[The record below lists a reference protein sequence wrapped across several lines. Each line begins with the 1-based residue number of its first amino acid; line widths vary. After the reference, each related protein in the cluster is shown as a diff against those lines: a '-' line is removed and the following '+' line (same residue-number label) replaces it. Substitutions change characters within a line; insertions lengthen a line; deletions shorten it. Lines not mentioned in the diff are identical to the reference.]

1 MTLETRSAA
10 VPARALSE
18 EGRQGALCGII
29 GYVGPREAGPLL
41 LEGLRRLEYRGYD
54 SAGIAVIDGGG
65 SPCIVK
71 STGKLQSLVACL
83 EGHFPEGSI
92 GIGHTRWATHGR
104 PSDTNAHPHCDCDG
118 DVVVIHNGIVENYSA
133 LRQQLRAQGHV
144 FKSDTDT
151 EVIPHLIEA
160 ELAQGLPLVE
170 AVRRTIAQL
179 DGAHAIL
186 AIAACQPDTVVAARV
201 GNAGGVVVGY
211 GDGEMFLS
219 SDLPALLPHT
229 RQVVFLNDGDVVAV
243 ERCGATY
250 WHGDGAGQPRTPQS
264 MSFDPMAAAK
274 GGYKHF
280 MLKEIMEQPEAVLDT
295 IGGRI
300 QFAPLGLQLE
310 DMPPAEALRR
320 IERVVLV
327 AMGTSLHAAMVGRH
341 YIEQIAGLPA
351 EVDNAS
357 EFRYRRPIIGPET
370 LLISVAQS
378 GETVDTLE
386 AMAEAKAKGALEIT
400 VCNTPGSQATRV
412 ADGVVYTRCGLEIGV
427 ASTKTLLG
435 SIVALYMLA
444 CHLGQQR
451 GHLSDKQLGDFLTP
465 LAHMPQLIGKVVG
478 QAEQFE
484 ALARTFFRRQDF
496 LYLGRGIQ
504 YPIAMEGALKLKE
517 VSYIHAEGYP
527 AGEMKHGPI
536 ALIDQE
542 MPVVTIVVRD
552 ELRDKMISNLEQVK
566 ARDGIVIA
574 LANDGDEEIA
584 KLADYVVYLP
594 ETTPMLMPLLTA
606 IPLQMLAY
614 YIAVHR
620 GCDVDQPRH
629 LAKTVTVE

>member
-1 MTLETRSAA
+1 
-10 VPARALSE
+10 
-18 EGRQGALCGII
+18 LCGII
-29 GYVGPREAGPLL
+29 GYVGPRQAGPLL

-54 SAGIAVIDGGG
+54 SAGIAVMNG
-65 SPCIVK
+65 SGVPSLVK
-71 STGKLQSLVACL
+71 SVGKLESLADCL
-83 EGHFPEGSI
+83 NGCFPEGTI

-104 PSDTNAHPHCDCDG
+104 PSDTNAHPHCDCDS
-118 DVVVIHNGIVENYSA
+118 DVVVIHNGIVENYLP
-133 LRQQLRAQGHV
+133 LRQKLREKGHT
-144 FKSDTDT
+144 FRSDTDT
-151 EVIPHLIEA
+151 EVIPHLIES
-160 ELAQGLPLVE
+160 ELAQGLSLVD
-170 AVRRTIAQL
+170 AVRRTISQI
-179 DGAHAIL
+179 DGAHAL
-186 AIAACQPDTVVAARV
+186 LVMSACQPDTVVAARV

-229 RQVVFLNDGDVVAV
+229 NRMVFLTNGDVAAV
-243 ERCGATY
+243 TSQGATY
-250 WHGDGAGQPRTPQS
+250 WAADGRPEQRTPQT
-264 MSFDPMAAAK
+264 MPFDPMAAAK

-295 IGGRI
+295 IRGRI
-300 QFAPLGLQLE
+300 QFDPLSLQLE
-310 DMPPAEALRR
+310 DMPPSEELRR
-320 IERVVLV
+320 IKRVVLV
-327 AMGTSLHAAMVGRH
+327 AMGTSLHAAMVGKH

-357 EFRYRRPIIGPET
+357 EFRYRNPIIGPET

-386 AMAEAKAKGALEIT
+386 AMAEARKSGALEIT

-412 ADGVVYTRCGLEIGV
+412 ADGIVYTRCGLEIGV

-444 CHLGQQR
+444 CYLGQER
-451 GHLSDKQLGDFLTP
+451 GRLDAAGLSELLTP
-465 LAHMPQLIGKVVG
+465 LAHMPQLIGSVVG
-478 QAEQFE
+478 RAQEFE
-484 ALARTFFRRQDF
+484 ELAHTFFRYQDF
-496 LYLGRGIQ
+496 LYLGRGIE

-552 ELRDKMISNLEQVK
+552 GLRDKMISNIEQVK

-574 LANDGDEEIA
+574 LATEGDDEIA
-584 KLADYVVYLP
+584 KLAKHVIFLP
-594 ETTPMLMPLLTA
+594 QTTPMLMPLLTA
-606 IPLQMLAY
+606 IPLQLLAY
-614 YIAVHR
+614 HIAVYR

>member
-1 MTLETRSAA
+1 M
-10 VPARALSE
+10 
-18 EGRQGALCGII
+18 CGII
-29 GYVGPREAGPLL
+29 GYVGSRQAGPIL
-41 LEGLRRLEYRGYD
+41 LEGLGRLEYRGYD
-54 SAGIAVIDGGG
+54 SAGIAVMNGGG
-65 SPCIVK
+65 VPSLVK
-71 STGKLQSLVACL
+71 SVGKLESLAACL
-83 EGHFPEGSI
+83 DGCFPEGTV

-104 PSDTNAHPHCDCDG
+104 PSDTNAHPHCDCDS
-118 DVVVIHNGIVENYSA
+118 DVVVIHNGIVENYLA
-133 LRQQLRAQGHV
+133 LRQRLRDEGHS
-144 FKSDTDT
+144 FRSDTDT
-151 EVIPHLIEA
+151 EVIPHLIES
-160 ELAQGLPLVE
+160 ELAQGQSLVD
-170 AVRRTIAQL
+170 AVRRTIAQIE
-179 DGAHAIL
+179 GAHAL
-186 AIAACQPDTVVAARV
+186 LVMSACQPDTVVAARV

-229 RQVVFLNDGDVVAV
+229 NRMVFLTNGDVAAV
-243 ERCGATY
+243 TSRGATY
-250 WHGDGAGQPRTPQS
+250 WASDGQPDQRTPQT
-264 MSFDPMAAAK
+264 MPFDPMAAAK

-295 IGGRI
+295 IRGRI
-300 QFAPLGLQLE
+300 QFDPLGLQLE
-310 DMPPAEALRR
+310 DMPPTEALKR
-320 IERVVLV
+320 IQRVVLV
-327 AMGTSLHAAMVGRH
+327 AMGTSLHAAMVGKH

-357 EFRYRRPIIGPET
+357 EYRYRKPIIGPET

-386 AMAEAKAKGALEIT
+386 AMAEAKKSGALEIT

-444 CHLGQQR
+444 CYLGQER
-451 GHLSDKQLGDFLTP
+451 GKLNETQLAELLTP
-465 LAHMPQLIGKVVG
+465 LAHMPQLIGSVVG
-478 QAEQFE
+478 REHEFE
-484 ALARTFFRRQDF
+484 SLAHAFFRHQDF
-496 LYLGRGIQ
+496 LYLGRGIE

-552 ELRDKMISNLEQVK
+552 DLRDKMISNLEQVK

-574 LANDGDEEIA
+574 LATEGDEEIA
-584 KLADYVVYLP
+584 KIADHVIYLP
-594 ETTPMLMPLLTA
+594 ETTPLLMPLLTA
-606 IPLQMLAY
+606 IPLQLLAY
-614 YIAVHR
+614 HIAVYR